1 VIERIYEALARPLT
15 PGRALRLF
23 KQEPWRPSPEQQ
35 RDYFTPEITAELDE
49 AGKAIKRHNEVALEA
64 LQKMGMAPSDA
75 EIAEADKL
83 AKPKSDGEKK

>member
-1 VIERIYEALARPLT
+1 VIERIYAALARPLT

-23 KQEPWRPSPEQQ
+23 KQEPWQPSPDA
-35 RDYFTPEITAELDE
+35 RDYLTPEITAELDE